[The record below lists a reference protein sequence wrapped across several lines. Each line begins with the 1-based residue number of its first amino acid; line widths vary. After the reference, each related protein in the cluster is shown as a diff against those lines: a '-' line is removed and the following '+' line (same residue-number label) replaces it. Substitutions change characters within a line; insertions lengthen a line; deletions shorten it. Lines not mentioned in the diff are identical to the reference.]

1 MLRPQDL
8 LVGESDSQNFYFVYS
23 VRVRR
28 LEHVRFGWH
37 TVEGVGHGLRSHNS
51 AAVRRRRTV
60 ETHGHETLRC
70 CCAPML
76 YRLNSYGTAAIV

>member
-1 MLRPQDL
+1 MSEASMLRPQDL

-28 LEHVRFGWH
+28 LVHVRFGWH

-51 AAVRRRRTV
+51 AAARRRRTV
-60 ETHGHETLRC
+60 ETQRPRDAAVLLRTG
-70 CCAPML
+70 AVQ
-76 YRLNSYGTAAIV
+76 TQ